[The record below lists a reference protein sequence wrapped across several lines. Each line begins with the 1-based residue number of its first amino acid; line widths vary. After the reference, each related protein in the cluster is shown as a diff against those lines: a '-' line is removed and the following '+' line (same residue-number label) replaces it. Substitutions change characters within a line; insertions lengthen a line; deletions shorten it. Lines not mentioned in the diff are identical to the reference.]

1 MSIEK
6 NWQQLNER
14 TDEDLASLL
23 QPGLIQKIQSADPLL
38 KIKSNLRFSI
48 AWAMLFSLLYI
59 AVLLY
64 YPYWQIMIGIGTIF
78 LFTLW
83 GSISSYRL
91 YRRID
96 LSATVNNSLLATME
110 KHYTSIQQWM
120 DVQMKAAIF
129 VYPAG
134 CLGGG
139 FVGLVAG
146 SGKSLEYMLAKP
158 GVLVWLI
165 IITAFIVPCGLYL
178 AKRLLYKSYGRH
190 MIVLKANIDELKSEK

>member
-14 TDEDLASLL
+14 KDEDLDALL
-23 QPGLIQKIQSADPLL
+23 QPGLIQKIKSADPLQ

-48 AWAMLFSLLYI
+48 AWAVLFSLLYI
-59 AVLLY
+59 VVMLY
-64 YPYWQIMIGIGTIF
+64 FPYWQVLLGIGTIF
-78 LFTLW
+78 VFTLW
-83 GSISSYRL
+83 GTITSYWL
-91 YRRID
+91 YRQID
-96 LSATVNNSLLATME
+96 SATTVNNNLLATME
-110 KHYTSIQQWM
+110 KHYTSIKQWM
-120 DVQMKAAIF
+120 DMQMKAAVF

-158 GVLVWLI
+158 GVMIWLL
-165 IITAFIVPCGLYL
+165 IITAILVPCGLYL
-178 AKRLLYKSYGRH
+178 AKRLLYKSYGKH
-190 MIVLKANIDELKSEK
+190 MVVLKANIDELKSGR